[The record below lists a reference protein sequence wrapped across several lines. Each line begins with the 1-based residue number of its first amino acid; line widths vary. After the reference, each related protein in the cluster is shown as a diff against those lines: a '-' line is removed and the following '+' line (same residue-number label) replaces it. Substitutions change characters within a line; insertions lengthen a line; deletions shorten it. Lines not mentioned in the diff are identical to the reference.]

1 MEQNSNAARGLTVGH
16 VVAEVMKRE
25 GVDVLLTYPLNSL
38 TERCAE
44 VNIRP
49 IVVRQERIG
58 VHMADA
64 MSRLSS
70 GDKVGVFAC
79 QEGPGIENA
88 FGAVAQ
94 AYSEGVPLV
103 VFPSGGGSFIRPAF
117 NATMNFQHITKHAEI
132 VSSPNQVLP
141 ALRRAFTIARNGRPG
156 PVLIEFAGG
165 AGLGSPMAGVS
176 TAADVDY
183 TPARR
188 ILTAPDPK
196 DVDAAAAAL
205 IAAKNP
211 LIYAGQG
218 IHYARAWNELK
229 AVAEL
234 LEAPVCSSLEGK
246 SAFDETHPL
255 ALGSGGPTMSRA
267 VDVWVQE
274 SDLVFGAGASFS
286 ATGFGIQF
294 PTRDKTFVH
303 NTNEAYDINKN
314 IQAKYPMLGDSKLAL
329 GMLHQ
334 ALQDRLKKPRG
345 RLQQVTAKIKEVNAP
360 WMAEWMPRL
369 TSNSKPLEPYRVIW
383 DLMNIADVK
392 NTIITHDAGSP
403 RDELSPFW
411 KSTAPL
417 SYIGWGKSTQLG
429 YGLGLAMG
437 AKMAQPDKL
446 CINMWGDAAIGMTG
460 MDFETCARA
469 KIPIMS
475 ILFNNFAMAMEDRQM
490 ATSRQKYGS
499 TNISGNYA
507 DFGKALGCYTERVT
521 DPGQV
526 AHALVNGINA
536 TREGKPVLLEFIT
549 TRDKIRSEP
558 RRGGGYGNQATPAA
572 APAAGAPA
580 GAPRG

>member
-1 MEQNSNAARGLTVGH
+1 MEQNNNAARALTVGH

-44 VNIRP
+44 VDIRP

-132 VSSPNQVLP
+132 VSSANQVLP
-141 ALRRAFTIARNGRPG
+141 ALRRAFSIARNGRPG
-156 PVLIEFAGG
+156 PVLIEFAGA
-165 AGLGSPMAGVS
+165 AGLGSPMQGLTDVAS
-176 TAADVDY
+176 VDY
-183 TPARR
+183 TPSRR
-188 ILTAPDPK
+188 VLTAPDPK

-218 IHYARAWNELK
+218 IHYAKAWNELK

-267 VDVWVQE
+267 VDVWVAQ

-286 ATGFGIQF
+286 ATGFGIRF
-294 PTRDKTFVH
+294 PTANKTFIH

-314 IQAKYPMLGDSKLAL
+314 IEARYPLLGDSKLAL

-345 RLQQVTAKIKEVNAP
+345 LRPALEAKIKEVNAP

-369 TSNSKPLEPYRVIW
+369 TSNAKPLEPYRVIW

-411 KSTAPL
+411 KSTSPL

-437 AKMAQPDKL
+437 AKLAQPSKL

-490 ATSRQKYGS
+490 ATSRRKYNS
-499 TNISGNYA
+499 TDISGNYA

-536 TREGKPVLLEFIT
+536 TKEGKPVLLEFIT

-558 RRGGGYGNQATPAA
+558 RGGGGYGN
-572 APAAGAPA
+572 APAAPA
-580 GAPRG
+580 GAPAAAPRT

>member
-1 MEQNSNAARGLTVGH
+1 MQQGTTATVGQII
-16 VVAEVMKRE
+16 AEVMKRE

-44 VNIRP
+44 VDIRP

-64 MSRLSS
+64 IARLTS
-70 GDKVGVFAC
+70 GEKVGVFAC
-79 QEGPGIENA
+79 QGGPGIENA

-94 AYSEGVPLV
+94 AWSEGVPMV
-103 VFPSGGGSFIRPAF
+103 VIPGDGGSFVQPAF
-117 NATMNFQHITKHAEI
+117 NATLNFKHITKHAEI
-132 VSSPNQVLP
+132 VSSANQVLP

-156 PVLIEFAGG
+156 PVLLEFTGG
-165 AGLGSPMAGVS
+165 ASLGSAVQGVA
-176 TAADVDY
+176 TAASIDY
-183 TPARR
+183 TRSRR

-205 IAAKNP
+205 IDAKSP

-218 IHYARAWNELK
+218 VHYAKAWAELK

-246 SAFDETHPL
+246 SAFPENHPL

-267 VDVWVQE
+267 VDVYVTE
-274 SDLVFGAGASFS
+274 SDVVFGAGASFS

-294 PTRDKTFVH
+294 PRNKTFVH
-303 NTNEAYDINKN
+303 NTIDPFDIDKN
-314 IQAKYPMLGDSKLAL
+314 LPAKFPVLGDSKLAL
-329 GMLHQ
+329 GMLHE
-334 ALQDRLKKPRG
+334 ALKDRLKKPRG
-345 RLQQVTAKIKEVNAP
+345 LAPAVAARIKAINEP

-369 TSNSKPLEPYRVIW
+369 TSDAKPLEPYRVIW
-383 DLMNIADVK
+383 DLMNIADVP

-411 KSTAPL
+411 KSVSPL
-417 SYIGWGKSTQLG
+417 SYLGWGKSTQLG

-437 AKMAQPDKL
+437 AKIAQPNKL

-460 MDFETCARA
+460 MDLETCARA

-490 ATSRQKYGS
+490 ATSRAKYNS
-499 TNISGNYA
+499 TDISGHYA

-521 DPGQV
+521 DPVQV
-526 AHALVNGINA
+526 AHALRNGINA
-536 TREGKPVLLEFIT
+536 TKEGKPVLLEFIT

-558 RRGGGYGNQATPAA
+558 RRGGGYGNELPA
-572 APAAGAPA
+572 PVS
-580 GAPRG
+580 RT